1 MNRHAL
7 TYIDFYPQPVT
18 SAEPS
23 GFAIWTGATFA
34 LVALYCVTVF
44 LFSL

>member
-1 MNRHAL
+1 MNKHQL
-7 TYIDFYPQPVT
+7 TYVQMYPEPVT

-23 GFAIWTGATFA
+23 GFVIWCGAACA
-34 LVALYCVTVF
+34 LGALYLLTVF

>member
-1 MNRHAL
+1 MNKHQL
-7 TYIDFYPQPVT
+7 TYVDFYPQPVT

-23 GFAIWTGATFA
+23 GFAIWTGAA
-34 LVALYCVTVF
+34 LALLAVYLLTVF

>member
-1 MNRHAL
+1 MNKHQL
-7 TYIDFYPQPVT
+7 TYIDMYPQPIT

-23 GFAIWTGATFA
+23 GFAIWCGAA
-34 LVALYCVTVF
+34 VALCAVYLVTVF